1 MMGSKGIGWQ
11 RLGSEGSGWQRLAE
25 AGIRGDGISWDRLGG
40 AAAKGDESIRTKV
53 SKLSKKTH
61 FMAKN
66 KT

>member
-1 MMGSKGIGWQ
+1 MRCDGIKGHRLAAVGIGWQ
-11 RLGSEGSGWQRLAE
+11 RLAA